1 MQYISVTDAHDKIQK
16 KELVVLDIREAYE
29 YEICSI
35 EAIQIPMAEVTFR
48 IDEVPS
54 NIEVA
59 VMCRSGKRADALAN
73 LLVTEYDRSNISVL
87 EGGILAWIEKF
98 DTHLETY

>member
-1 MQYISVTDAHDKIQK
+1 MTDAHDKIQK
-16 KELVVLDIREAYE
+16 KELVLLDIREAYE

-35 EAIQIPMAEVTFR
+35 EAIQIPMAQVSSR
-48 IDEVPS
+48 VNEVPS
-54 NIEVA
+54 DIEVA

-73 LLVTEYDRSNISVL
+73 FLVTEYNRSNISVL